1 VNNDILRNSGNER
14 VGRTGLTKF
23 LARLAICVALMAM
36 TVSAVANDLKVGF
49 VNAVRITAEAP
60 QAEAA
65 RAALEREF
73 AERDQELVALQRE
86 TSRLEER
93 LQRDAAVMSESEQR
107 ELERRVLSGQ
117 RELRRM
123 QEEFREDFNIRRNEE
138 LSRLQQHI
146 VQTIDDYAEEQ
157 GFDLILSDGVVF
169 ASERIDITSRILERL
184 AEQHRSGND
193 R

>member
-1 VNNDILRNSGNER
+1 
-14 VGRTGLTKF
+14 
-23 LARLAICVALMAM
+23 MAM

-123 QEEFREDFNIRRNEE
+123 QEEFREDFNIGRNEE

>member
-1 VNNDILRNSGNER
+1 M
-14 VGRTGLTKF
+14 TKF
-23 LARLAICVALMAM
+23 FVRLAICVALLGMA
-36 TVSAVANDLKVGF
+36 TGAVADSLKVGF

-65 RAALEREF
+65 RTALEREF

-86 TSRLEER
+86 TSRLEEQ

-107 ELERRVLSGQ
+107 ELERRLLSGQ
-117 RELRRM
+117 RELRRV

-146 VQTIDDYAEEQ
+146 VQTIDAYAEEQ
-157 GFDLILSDGVVF
+157 GFDLIVSDGVVF
-169 ASERIDITSRILERL
+169 ASEQIDITSRILERL
-184 AEQHRSGND
+184 AEQHRSRGD